1 MMLVQFIS
9 KDDERCYSYFW
20 WYVCVSKS
28 IFTWTEF
35 GKVHLAH
42 RCKLS
47 AVLVSLYLLCI
58 CLYNYNKKHHLIKS
72 RLDTYSLPGTL
83 GAPQVYKMFTN
94 TLWITAV

>member
-1 MMLVQFIS
+1 MYKEILHFADLYIELLPLLMMLVQFMS

-42 RCKLS
+42 RC
-47 AVLVSLYLLCI
+47 VSKVKCSFSQFVFTLYLPVQL
-58 CLYNYNKKHHLIKS
+58 
-72 RLDTYSLPGTL
+72 
-83 GAPQVYKMFTN
+83 Q
-94 TLWITAV
+94 